1 MINSEFVHKLFKIKK
16 YEKIIE
22 AQSLDYKRLVE
33 KKNIYQ
39 KIKCDKVMSEKKN
52 EKEQEKK
59 LIKKPA

>member
-52 EKEQEKK
+52 EKE
-59 LIKKPA
+59 